1 MNKLEEI
8 CQKFL
13 LIKKKLD
20 KSEITFLCNH
30 SYRSI
35 TGQIK
40 ELHKEHIPPNK
51 ITEKSKTNEKHPKEP
66 KENLINIKSN
76 SKNNNKSEYLKKM
89 IMTLE
94 SSNRKT
100 KSERHN
106 KINIIKNSNNIK
118 NNDKNNNVTPSMKNV
133 SDNSPTIFNDEENN
147 LNKNDNEDLDSK
159 TISNNNMI
167 QLNEEEEN
175 SNNKSNDN
183 KKSFNSNKQKNGK
196 YPAINII
203 DKDNINL
210 NIKDI
215 IIENFSGY
223 GTQLGKLTEQVPKL
237 NTIEK
242 FYNEQREKIITL
254 NLNNGNVIHI
264 EAIKKIVHLFFNV
277 LSKIFKCLTKET
289 ENICNICLNNILD
302 LINLIIDYIKIIKKF
317 IKNNNKNI
325 DLLFLKD
332 IKIIG
337 NYCKYVLTIKKYDYE
352 YMTKVQNK
360 KEIDKINIFFNDYL
374 KYFKT
379 VNKLKVILKDN
390 NMFMNHFTIQ
400 PTMLSFIDLFEM
412 NRKIINYQLNAY
424 YKKFFLNILIN

>member
-1 MNKLEEI
+1 
-8 CQKFL
+8 
-13 LIKKKLD
+13 
-20 KSEITFLCNH
+20 
-30 SYRSI
+30 
-35 TGQIK
+35 
-40 ELHKEHIPPNK
+40 
-51 ITEKSKTNEKHPKEP
+51 
-66 KENLINIKSN
+66 
-76 SKNNNKSEYLKKM
+76 
-89 IMTLE
+89 MTLE

-412 NRKIINYQLNAY
+412 NRKIINYQLNVN
-424 YKKFFLNILIN
+424 YK